1 MPSTSTCTWLGLA
14 PRIEI
19 EVDLPKLPE
28 RRMSTPG
35 TPRSAS
41 STVGY
46 RRVSISSPV
55 ITVTEAPSCS
65 AGVSVRVA
73 VTTTGSACLTSCACA
88 VLTMTA
94 SITTAIHDVRGMPDS
109 FFRERVERLAP
120 GRFPDSWID
129 AAVHAFPSFGERQWL
144 PLSRVADGAPHS
156 QWRDRAGLSPAS
168 LAPGARCTRSAA
180 AHPLSYA
187 RWTTGRPLAL
197 LSTVTRQPKTR
208 SSRLC
213 SSTSPGAPIRAIS
226 PP

>member
-1 MPSTSTCTWLGLA
+1 MEPETPAAERRVSQLPASCVVHALTGPLPRRVMMLTTPPIASAPYSVDCGPRITSMRSISSGDRSERSTWPSVGLFTRMPSTSTCTWLGLA

-88 VLTMTA
+88 VLTMSA
-94 SITTAIHDVRGMPDS
+94 STTTAFHDVRGMPGS
-109 FFRERVERLAP
+109 FFRERVE
-120 GRFPDSWID
+120 GF
-129 AAVHAFPSFGERQWL
+129 
-144 PLSRVADGAPHS
+144 
-156 QWRDRAGLSPAS
+156 
-168 LAPGARCTRSAA
+168 RSGQV
-180 AHPLSYA
+180 S
-187 RWTTGRPLAL
+187 
-197 LSTVTRQPKTR
+197 
-208 SSRLC
+208 
-213 SSTSPGAPIRAIS
+213 
-226 PP
+226 